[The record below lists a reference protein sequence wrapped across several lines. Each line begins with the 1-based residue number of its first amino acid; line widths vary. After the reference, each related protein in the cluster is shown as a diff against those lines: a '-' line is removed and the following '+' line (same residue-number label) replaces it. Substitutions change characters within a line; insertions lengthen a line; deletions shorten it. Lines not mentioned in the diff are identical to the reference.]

1 MFFLKTLLGIFKIA
15 LRLRDRHVF
24 MRQSLEILTVFNT
37 LTLHQI
43 VWITKTFFDKLDYC
57 FLVESMKIENA
68 SFPYKTA
75 MLETNVKTNRM
86 GFFVSSNFIF
96 LKILFQFKNLFKRV
110 DLMYQLPKCQY
121 SYFL

>member
-15 LRLRDRHVF
+15 LRLRNWHVF
-24 MRQSLEILTVFNT
+24 MRQSLEILTIFNT
-37 LTLHQI
+37 LTLYQI

-86 GFFVSSNFIF
+86 GSPQGTEF
-96 LKILFQFKNLFKRV
+96 
-110 DLMYQLPKCQY
+110 CQ
-121 SYFL
+121 